1 MNWLTNFIPPRIRSI
16 VGEQK
21 EVPDNFWAKCPS
33 CEKMLFHTDLSAN
46 HNVCHYCNHHLRL
59 PVKDRLAMLFDE
71 GKYDVIETPKV
82 ELDPLKFKDKER
94 YTDRMKRSQAKTGLR
109 DAITLAKGQ
118 IGGLD
123 AVIAAFNF
131 SFMGGSMGMAVGEG
145 IVKAAAAAVKNRCA
159 FIVIPASGG
168 ARMQEGMLS
177 LIQMPRTMV
186 AVEMVKEARLP
197 YIVVLTDPTTGGVSA
212 SFAMVG
218 DVHIAE
224 PGAQIGFAGPNVIK
238 ETVREKLPDGFQTA
252 EHLLKHGMVDM
263 IVPRKDMKN
272 TIATLIGLLM
282 QKPYVKDSKKNGK
295 KEGDAST
302 TVASLE
308 GQKRAN
314 ESKVKASSK
323 STLEEGEAA
332 IADRAL
338 RHVKAA
344 REAVKSIGKSLV
356 SEASEDSE
364 AQKANDD
371 FPAKVSERK
380 KTSQSV

>member
-59 PVKDRLAMLFDE
+59 PVKERLAMLFDG
-71 GKYDVIETPKV
+71 GKYEVLETPKV

-94 YTDRMKRSQAKTGLR
+94 YIDRMKRSQAKTGLR

-118 IGGLD
+118 ICGLD

-145 IVKAAAAAVKNRCA
+145 IVKAAQEAVKTKSG

-186 AVEMVKEARLP
+186 AVEMVKDAKLP

-238 ETVREKLPDGFQTA
+238 ETVREKLPEGFQTA

-263 IVPRKDMKN
+263 IVPRKEMKN
-272 TIATLIGLLM
+272 TLGALIGILL
-282 QKPYVKDSKKNGK
+282 QKPYTKDPKKNGRSDNEHS
-295 KEGDAST
+295 EGGSPQGTDSSGAGSK
-302 TVASLE
+302 AAAK
-308 GQKRAN
+308 GQANDNERA
-314 ESKVKASSK
+314 
-323 STLEEGEAA
+323 AA
-332 IADRAL
+332 RRAL
-338 RHVKAA
+338 EQVRIAHA
-344 REAVKSIGKSLV
+344 AVKKLGRNTGPQTDIL
-356 SEASEDSE
+356 
-364 AQKANDD
+364 QANDD
-371 FPAKVSERK
+371 QELADSAQMPVSG
-380 KTSQSV
+380 SAAGD